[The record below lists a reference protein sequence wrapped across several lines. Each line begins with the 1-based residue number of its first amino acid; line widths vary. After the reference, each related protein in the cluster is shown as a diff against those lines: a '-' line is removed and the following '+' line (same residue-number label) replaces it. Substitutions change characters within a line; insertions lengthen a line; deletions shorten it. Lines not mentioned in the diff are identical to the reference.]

1 MRPLISYLAY
11 ILTLISFLWTKFSHA
26 QVDEYDFLKLKY
38 DRLSQEQKLDTALIV
53 AKQMNRWT
61 LQNEGDVSL
70 RYAVSYRLIANC
82 YSLDLYPDSSLL
94 FNKKSQSALQNQ
106 GRTDHLDYAKC
117 LNNLAIIYNYQGN
130 LISAQRY
137 FFDAKWFK
145 HKLERRAKKNDRA
158 NRR

>member
-11 ILTLISFLWTKFSHA
+11 ILILISFLWTKFSHA

-38 DRLSQEQKLDTALIV
+38 DRLSQEQKMDTALIV

-70 RYAVSYRLIANC
+70 RYAVSYRLISNC

-94 FNKKSQSALQNQ
+94 FSKKSQSALQNQ

-117 LNNLAIIYNYQGN
+117 L
-130 LISAQRY
+130 
-137 FFDAKWFK
+137 K
-145 HKLERRAKKNDRA
+145 
-158 NRR
+158 